1 MVSTSTTTATRSSG
15 TTGDEVKTGTGTMGI
30 PCSAE
35 GDGWELQCFAGC

>member
-15 TTGDEVKTGTGTMGI
+15 TTGDEVETGTGTMGI